1 MPFTKTSRLQK
12 SASVERRPR
21 QDRPACVST
30 GYRAVPSDARLR
42 QGPTCKYNLHIVPW
56 NLHFTT
62 TPCHLKP
69 WLYLQDN
76 DDDNSDDDNSD
87 DDIDDT
93 MAAVSISQGT
103 AKHKLQFL
111 VGDRV
116 LPYNMTVYQAVK
128 QFSHAAD
135 REGSETDTD
144 SEHPYGHA
152 GIWVQSH
159 HHMVCCAYIFMRS
172 LRPKVSSRY
181 RNRKDIGIVMFSECD
196 HKMKACLKI

>member
-1 MPFTKTSRLQK
+1 M
-12 SASVERRPR
+12 
-21 QDRPACVST
+21 
-30 GYRAVPSDARLR
+30 
-42 QGPTCKYNLHIVPW
+42 
-56 NLHFTT
+56 
-62 TPCHLKP
+62 
-69 WLYLQDN
+69 YLQDN

-111 VGDRV
+111 VGERV

-159 HHMVCCAYIFMRS
+159 TIWYGVFVGNFYANSI
-172 LRPKVSSRY
+172 K
-181 RNRKDIGIVMFSECD
+181 
-196 HKMKACLKI
+196 